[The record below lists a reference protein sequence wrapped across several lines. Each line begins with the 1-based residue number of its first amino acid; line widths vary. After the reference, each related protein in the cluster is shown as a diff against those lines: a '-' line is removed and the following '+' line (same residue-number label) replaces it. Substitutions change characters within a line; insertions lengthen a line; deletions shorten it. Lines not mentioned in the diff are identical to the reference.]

1 MLISYI
7 LMTNQILQ
15 FKISLKHSKPSI
27 WRRVQ
32 IPSDSTFE
40 DLHLIIQIAMGWC
53 DEHLHDFCI
62 KLDKNSE
69 PLIFGIPSED
79 GFGTLET
86 KAEWDHQVIDFLAP
100 KQKMIYTYDFGDNW
114 EHEILF
120 EKIIDPKPNQI
131 YPVCTDGKC
140 ACPPEDIGG
149 VWGYEHF
156 LEAIKD
162 PAHEEHEEMLEW
174 VHDEFDPDA
183 FDPKEVVFD

>member
-1 MLISYI
+1 MID
-7 LMTNQILQ
+7 QILQ
-15 FKISLKHSKPSI
+15 FKISLKYSKPPI

-40 DLHLIIQIAMGWC
+40 DLHLIIQKAMGWC

-62 KLDKNSE
+62 QKDKNSQ
-69 PLIFGIPSED
+69 PLIFGVPSED
-79 GFGTLET
+79 DFGNMET
-86 KAEWDHQVIDFLAP
+86 NTERGNKVIDFLAP

-114 EHEILF
+114 EHEVLF
-120 EKIIDPKPNQI
+120 EKIIDPKPNQL
-131 YPVCTDGKC
+131 YPVCTAGKR
-140 ACPPEDIGG
+140 ACPPEDIGSI
-149 VWGYEHF
+149 WGYEHF

-183 FDPKEVVFD
+183 FDPKEVVFE